1 MLQEFLRL
9 AVYVPVDET
18 SQGAGLEVVSAT
30 AVREILR
37 TFREFDFVGSVGTY
51 KAVAEISSGAETF
64 VPTED
69 SAPVHGAANIASTV
83 PSARLV
89 TYMPAGTPREEIDR
103 MVGAVASVH
112 PWEHPVIEVDRVSL
126 WIPSAGGQAGSTS

>member
-89 TYMPAGTPREEIDR
+89 TYMPADTPREEIDR
-103 MVGAVASVH
+103 MAWSWPPEVGH
-112 PWEHPVIEVDRVSL
+112 PGIIKRRRDL
-126 WIPSAGGQAGSTS
+126 CAD

>member
-64 VPTED
+64 VPTGILH
-69 SAPVHGAANIASTV
+69 PST
-83 PSARLV
+83 AR
-89 TYMPAGTPREEIDR
+89 
-103 MVGAVASVH
+103 
-112 PWEHPVIEVDRVSL
+112 
-126 WIPSAGGQAGSTS
+126 STSPLLFHPLGW